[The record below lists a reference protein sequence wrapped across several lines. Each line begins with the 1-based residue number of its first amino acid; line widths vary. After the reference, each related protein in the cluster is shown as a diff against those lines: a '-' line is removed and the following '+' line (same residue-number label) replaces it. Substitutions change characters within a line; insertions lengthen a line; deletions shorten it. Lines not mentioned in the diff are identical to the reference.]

1 MRVPL
6 LPPGGPIKICPEAFT
21 SGQIYVLKHGEAPG
35 LVLQEGVRQGVDVL
49 PGGLG
54 AKADADGPGGGLF
67 IQAHGGENVAC
78 LSPVA
83 GGPGG
88 NADALLPK
96 VADDVLA
103 GVARQGHGED
113 VGRVRFP
120 DKHKALN
127 GPQALPGVVPAGG
140 HMADCFLQVL
150 LAELYRLG
158 EARDL
163 GCRLGAGA

>member
-54 AKADADGPGGGLF
+54 AEADADGPGGGLF

-83 GGPGG
+83 GGPG
-88 NADALLPK
+88 
-96 VADDVLA
+96 
-103 GVARQGHGED
+103 E
-113 VGRVRFP
+113 
-120 DKHKALN
+120 
-127 GPQALPGVVPAGG
+127 
-140 HMADCFLQVL
+140 
-150 LAELYRLG
+150 ELFAAVMGFEQSG
-158 EARDL
+158 EAGHDPYEYKSWEV
-163 GCRLGAGA
+163 